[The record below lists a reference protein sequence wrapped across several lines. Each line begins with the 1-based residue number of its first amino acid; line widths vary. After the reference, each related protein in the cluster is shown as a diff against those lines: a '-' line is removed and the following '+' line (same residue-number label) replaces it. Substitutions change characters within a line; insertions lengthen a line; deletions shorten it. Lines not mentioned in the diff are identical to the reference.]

1 MKWANYLC
9 YLLQAV
15 ALRLWALSLKVCL
28 VMSLKL
34 GNRST
39 ILRWRERLVTT
50 IISCD
55 YKLKSIKAAI
65 LSLLVLLAVFWP
77 FLGCSRCQ
85 QSRSFVAFGPKP
97 PSSLVQG
104 QSMVQEP
111 TKSSSASSV
120 GQAKVK
126 KSRLVPATLLSS
138 PPLWS
143 TRLLSDFTSV
153 RVEEGK

>member
-1 MKWANYLC
+1 VKWASYLC
-9 YLLQAV
+9 CLLRV
-15 ALRLWALSLKVCL
+15 AGLRLWALSLKVCL

-55 YKLKSIKAAI
+55 YKLKSIKAVI
-65 LSLLVLLAVFWP
+65 LSLLVLLAVFW
-77 FLGCSRCQ
+77 LGSGCRPCPASQ
-85 QSRSFVAFGPKP
+85 SFVAFGPKP

-126 KSRLVPATLLSS
+126 KSRLAQATLLSS